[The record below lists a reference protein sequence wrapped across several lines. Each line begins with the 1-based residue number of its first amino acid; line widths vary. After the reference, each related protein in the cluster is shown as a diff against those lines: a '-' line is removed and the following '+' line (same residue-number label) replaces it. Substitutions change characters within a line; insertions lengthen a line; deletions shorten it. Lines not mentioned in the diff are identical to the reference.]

1 MVLHLGLFFY
11 NRGYSCQ
18 ENLRATWIPLQLLFP
33 LCTYFKSKLIFG
45 SIECIN
51 CFQNFTAFQDAFQSP
66 LPRCSLPRFHIE
78 FSFREKTFSLR
89 VSFELSLVS
98 VDFTRN
104 WIRPCKKHWRPW
116 AWSWLCSDFF
126 FVPPMASIQ
135 ASGITLALINSLKA
149 YLYHV
154 GVCLWVV
161 SGIYMQL
168 PLSFSWVCVQY

>member
-1 MVLHLGLFFY
+1 M
-11 NRGYSCQ
+11 
-18 ENLRATWIPLQLLFP
+18 RATWIPLQLLLP
-33 LCTYFKSKLIFG
+33 LCTYFKSKLIF
-45 SIECIN
+45 SSVECIN

-66 LPRCSLPRFHIE
+66 LTPCSLPRFHIE

-89 VSFELSLVS
+89 VSLSSVWFLLTSLEIELGPV
-98 VDFTRN
+98 RN
-104 WIRPCKKHWRPW
+104 TEDHGPEAGSAVI
-116 AWSWLCSDFF
+116 F

-168 PLSFSWVCVQY
+168 PLGFSWVCVQY